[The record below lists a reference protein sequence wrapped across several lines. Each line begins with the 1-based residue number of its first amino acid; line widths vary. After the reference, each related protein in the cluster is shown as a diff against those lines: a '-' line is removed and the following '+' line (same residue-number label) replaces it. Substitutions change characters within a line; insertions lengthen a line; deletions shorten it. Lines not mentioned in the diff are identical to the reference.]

1 MSQARFTSSTKNETI
16 GRQLLAAKH
25 SRHHLVILGS
35 LAAAIFIGLSVL
47 PSEEVEANR
56 QAAAIDLTFQE
67 STNRLSHEP
76 AATLTDANRETTP
89 AKDSPENSSDPADA
103 LTWSTATV
111 RSGSNLS
118 TMFQQV
124 SLSARDVYRLMSSS
138 PLTKPLTR
146 MRPGEELLFGLN
158 ESGSL
163 GQLIYNKSRLES
175 YVFTEQR
182 ETDGP
187 AFSAEHVVRQP
198 EVINSY
204 RESTIDDSLFLA
216 GERADLPHN
225 TIMEIANIFGWDVDF
240 ALDIRK
246 GDKFSVLYEEKYL
259 DGEKIGTGNILVAEF
274 TNQGKSFQAVRY
286 EDSKGVASY
295 YTPDGMSMRK
305 AFLRAPLDFTR
316 ISSNFNLRRMH
327 PIHKSIRAH
336 RGVDYAAPRG
346 TPIFASGEGKVI
358 ASAYS
363 KANGNYV
370 FIQHGQGYTTKYL
383 HLDKRTVKRG
393 QHVKQRQVIGTLGST
408 GYATGPHLHY
418 EFLVNGVHR
427 NPRTVSLPEA
437 QPIDPAEK
445 SRFVSATKTLM
456 TRLAKNRQSFRV
468 ALLTEKNPSQ
478 AD

>member
-1 MSQARFTSSTKNETI
+1 MSQARFSSSTKSETT
-16 GRQLLAAKH
+16 GRQLLSGKH

-56 QAAAIDLTFQE
+56 QAAAIDLTFKE
-67 STNRLSHEP
+67 NENRLSHAP
-76 AATLTDANRETTP
+76 TAVLTEANRKTTP
-89 AKDSPENSSDPADA
+89 VEESVEKSPDQTDT

-124 SLSARDVYRLMSSS
+124 SLGAGDVHQFMSSS
-138 PLTKPLTR
+138 PLTKPLTK

-158 ESGSL
+158 ASGAL
-163 GQLIYNKSRLES
+163 GQLIYNKSKLES
-175 YVFTEQR
+175 YVFTAQP
-182 ETDGP
+182 ETGGSV
-187 AFSAEHVVRQP
+187 FSAEHVVRQP
-198 EVINSY
+198 DIINTY
-204 RESTIDDSLFLA
+204 RESTIEDSLFLA
-216 GERADLPHN
+216 GERANLPHN

-274 TNQGKSFQAVRY
+274 TNRGNAFQAVRY
-286 EDSKGVASY
+286 EDSKGVANY

-305 AFLRAPLDFTR
+305 TFLRAPLDFSR
-316 ISSNFNLRRMH
+316 VSSSFNLKRLH
-327 PIHKSIRAH
+327 PVFKTVRPH
-336 RGVDYAAPRG
+336 RGIDYAAQRG
-346 TPIFASGEGKVI
+346 TPVYAAGDGKVI
-358 ASAYS
+358 ASGYS

-370 FIQHGQGYTTKYL
+370 FIQHGQRYTTKYL
-383 HLDKRTVKRG
+383 HLHKRAVKNG
-393 QHVKQRQVIGTLGST
+393 KFVKQRQVIGTVGST

-418 EFLVNGVHR
+418 EFLVNGVHQ
-427 NPRTVSLPEA
+427 NPRTVSLPKA
-437 QPIDPAEK
+437 QPIDSAEK
-445 SRFVSATKTLM
+445 ARFVSVTKTLM
-456 TRLAKNRQSFRV
+456 TRLAQNRQSFRV
-468 ALLTEKNPSQ
+468 ALLTDKNPSQ

>member
-1 MSQARFTSSTKNETI
+1 
-16 GRQLLAAKH
+16 
-25 SRHHLVILGS
+25 
-35 LAAAIFIGLSVL
+35 
-47 PSEEVEANR
+47 
-56 QAAAIDLTFQE
+56 
-67 STNRLSHEP
+67 
-76 AATLTDANRETTP
+76 
-89 AKDSPENSSDPADA
+89 
-103 LTWSTATV
+103 
-111 RSGSNLS
+111 
-118 TMFQQV
+118 
-124 SLSARDVYRLMSSS
+124 
-138 PLTKPLTR
+138 
-146 MRPGEELLFGLN
+146 
-158 ESGSL
+158 
-163 GQLIYNKSRLES
+163 
-175 YVFTEQR
+175 
-182 ETDGP
+182 
-187 AFSAEHVVRQP
+187 
-198 EVINSY
+198 
-204 RESTIDDSLFLA
+204 
-216 GERADLPHN
+216 
-225 TIMEIANIFGWDVDF
+225 VDF

-274 TNQGKSFQAVRY
+274 TNRGNTFQAVRY

-295 YTPDGMSMRK
+295 FTPDGMNMRK

-437 QPIDPAEK
+437 EPIDPTEK

-456 TRLAKNRQSFRV
+456 NRLAQNRQSFRV
-468 ALLTEKNPSQ
+468 ALLTDKKPTQ

>member
-1 MSQARFTSSTKNETI
+1 MSQATFSSSTKSETI
-16 GRQLLAAKH
+16 RQQLLMGKH
-25 SRHHLVILGS
+25 SHRHLVILGS

-56 QAAAIDLTFQE
+56 QMTTVDLSFQE
-67 STNRLSHEP
+67 DSHLLAREP
-76 AATLTDANRETTP
+76 TDAIETDGIEGAHEAEDDRQT
-89 AKDSPENSSDPADA
+89 DMLS
-103 LTWSTATV
+103 WSTATV

-118 TMFQQV
+118 TIFQQV
-124 SLSARDVYRLMSSS
+124 SLGASEVHRLMTSS
-138 PLTKPLTR
+138 PLTKPLAN

-163 GQLIYNKSRLES
+163 GQLIYNKSKLES
-175 YVFTEQR
+175 YVFTEQADT
-182 ETDGP
+182 ESP

-198 EVINSY
+198 DVVNAY
-204 RESTIDDSLFLA
+204 RESTIEDSLFLA
-216 GERADLPHN
+216 GERAELPHN
-225 TIMEIANIFGWDVDF
+225 VIMEVANIFGWDIDF

-246 GDKFSVLYEEKYL
+246 GDQFSVLYEEKYL

-274 TNQGKSFQAVRY
+274 TNQGSTFQAVRY
-286 EDSKGVASY
+286 EDSAGVANY

-336 RGVDYAAPRG
+336 RGVDYVAPRE
-346 TPIFASGEGKVI
+346 TPIFASGKGKVI

-383 HLDKRTVKRG
+383 HLDKRTVKQG

-408 GYATGPHLHY
+408 GYSTGPHLHY
-418 EFLVNGVHR
+418 EFLVNGVHQ
-427 NPRTVSLPEA
+427 NPRTVSLPKA
-437 QPIDPAEK
+437 LPIDPAEK
-445 SRFVSATKTLM
+445 NRFASTTKTLM
-456 TRLAKNRQSFRV
+456 TRLAQNRQSFRL
-468 ALLTEKNPSQ
+468 ALLTDKNPAQ
-478 AD
+478 VD